1 MRVSKLEVLPFVG
14 EQFL

>member
-1 MRVSKLEVLPFVG
+1 MRVSKLEVLPFLG